1 MKRSFSTY
9 VAVMLSAS
17 VILFLLKMLSPV
29 KNDVRSVKKELSK
42 GKITREVSPGVEHIQ
57 VLKKSYNKEKKIR
70 KEKNDAAYKLQ
81 DSTKDYNLYMII
93 TPEADSG
100 LIKLDYRLDVKTKKL
115 TRIDTVSLFRTD
127 TLKIEKV
134 KILENPFYNTF
145 WFGSAV
151 STLVIFLFSL
161 LIK

>member
-1 MKRSFSTY
+1 MKKSFSTY
-9 VAVMLSAS
+9 IPVMLSAS

-29 KNDVRSVKKELSK
+29 KNDVQSVKKELSK

-70 KEKNDAAYKLQ
+70 KEKNDIAYKLQ
-81 DSTKDYNLYMII
+81 DSTKDYNLGMII
-93 TPEADSG
+93 TPEADPG

-115 TRIDTVSLFRTD
+115 MRIDTVSMFRTD

>member
-1 MKRSFSTY
+1 MKKSFPTY

-17 VILFLLKMLSPV
+17 VILFLLKMLSPG
-29 KNDVRSVKKELSK
+29 KNDIQSVKKELSK
-42 GKITREVSPGVEHIQ
+42 GKITRKVSPGVEHIQ
-57 VLKKSYNKEKKIR
+57 ILKKSYNKEKKIR
-70 KEKNDAAYKLQ
+70 KEKNDIAYKLR
-81 DSTKDYNLYMII
+81 DSTKDYDLDMII

-100 LIKLDYRLDVKTKKL
+100 VIKLDYMLEVKTKKL
-115 TRIDTVSLFRTD
+115 MRIDTVSLFRTD

-134 KILENPFYNTF
+134 KIRENPFYDTF